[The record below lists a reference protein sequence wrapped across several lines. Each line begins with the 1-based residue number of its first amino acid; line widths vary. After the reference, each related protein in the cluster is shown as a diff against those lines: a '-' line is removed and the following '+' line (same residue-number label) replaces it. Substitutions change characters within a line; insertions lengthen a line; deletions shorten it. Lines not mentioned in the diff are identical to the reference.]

1 MKEKFVTNRN
11 VKLWDK
17 LSEKFTI
24 EIKVNS
30 VKEYMI
36 FVKNSHAIIYYN
48 PVNICEASFTH
59 ELLHLNLD
67 YHDFYLCSAIKR
79 NMASDSLFL
88 TMFNT
93 SMTEPLCNFIEH
105 KMMFK
110 DYKKLGYVA
119 DLFVID
125 YFEKKINQK
134 EIYSLIKNYKIN
146 NKINVRASNFFVGKL
161 GSLFGDVNTKHDYN
175 ELYSI
180 FKNLDSDLYNAVAN
194 LFVES
199 LKHDYEK
206 ADYIYNYRDIADNFH
221 ERLINWKNNN
231 QFT

>member
-11 VKLWDK
+11 IELWEK
-17 LSEKFTI
+17 LSGKFTI
-24 EIKVNS
+24 EIKPNT

-67 YHDFYLCSAIKR
+67 YHDFYLCSAIQR
-79 NMASDSLFL
+79 NMASDPLFF

-105 KMMFK
+105 KMMFN
-110 DYKKLGYVA
+110 DYKKLGYTEG
-119 DLFVID
+119 LFIMD
-125 YFEKKINQK
+125 YYEKKVDLK
-134 EIYSLIKNYKIN
+134 EIDSLVKNYKIN
-146 NKINVRASNFFVGKL
+146 TKINVRAAHFFVGKL
-161 GSLFGDVNTKHDYN
+161 GSLFGDVNTQHNYN
-175 ELYSI
+175 EIYSI
-180 FKNLDSDLYNAVAN
+180 FKNLDSDLYDSVAN

-206 ADYIYNYRDIADNFH
+206 ADYLYNYRDIADNFH
-221 ERLINWKNNN
+221 KRLISWKNSNK
-231 QFT
+231 FT